1 MNEAITKV
9 LEDRYFLRG
18 ENSWEQL
25 AERVGGI
32 YEPAKQ
38 LIKDMKFIPS
48 TPTLMNGNTKGQR
61 KGGLSSCFPMGI
73 EDSIS
78 GIFDALKDAAM
89 VTKAAGG
96 IGYNFSKLRSSKEVV
111 NSLDGRTSTG
121 PLPFIDMFNSML
133 DGIRQGGARRGAG
146 MAMLDVDHP
155 DILDFIDSKKDW
167 ETQRFGRFNI
177 SVRMTDSFYEN
188 LDTNPD
194 SPMIIRNVCDR
205 KESEL
210 KDHAGKVVTYKQ
222 LWNKI
227 VASAHHCAEPGLFN
241 IDTAFRQCSVTNYS
255 TDVLSNPCC
264 LVGDTIIN
272 TDRGPMTIK
281 DLAELDDALRYNIK
295 VMSYNPSRDEMTYED
310 MESAWLAK
318 NTNEL
323 IEIETEDGIKLKLTV
338 DHNILTTRG
347 YIEAQHLTE
356 ADEIISYY

>member
-1 MNEAITKV
+1 MNEAIMNV
-9 LEDRYFLRG
+9 LRDRYFLRS
-18 ENSWEQL
+18 ENSWEDV

-32 YEPAKQ
+32 YEPVEQ
-38 LIKDMKFIPS
+38 LIKEMKFIPS
-48 TPTLMNGNTKGQR
+48 SPTLMNGNTKGAR
-61 KGGLSSCFPMGI
+61 KGGLSSCFPMGLT
-73 EDSIS
+73 DSIE
-78 GIFDALKDAAM
+78 GIFDSLKDAAM

-96 IGYNFSKLRSSKEVV
+96 IGYNFSCLRSSKEVV
-111 NSLDGRTSTG
+111 STLDGRTSTG
-121 PLPFIDMFNSML
+121 PLPFIDMFNSVL

-155 DILDFIDSKKDW
+155 DILDFIDAKKDW
-167 ETQRFGRFNI
+167 QSQRFARFNI

-188 LDTNPD
+188 LDSNPNA
-194 SPMIIRNVCDR
+194 PMIVRNVVDR
-205 KESEL
+205 SEHEL
-210 KDHAGKVVTYKQ
+210 QDHTGKTVSYKQ
-222 LWNKI
+222 LWDKI
-227 VASAHHCAEPGLFN
+227 VSSAHHAAEPGLFN

-295 VMSYNPSRDEMTYED
+295 VMSYNTFNNEVSYED

-323 IEIETEDGIKLKLTV
+323 IEIETEDRINLKLTV
-338 DHNILTTRG
+338 DHKILTTRG

-356 ADEIISYY
+356 EDEIISYY

>member
-1 MNEAITKV
+1 MNESIVKV
-9 LEDRYFLRG
+9 LKDRYFLRG
-18 ENSWEQL
+18 ETTWDQL
-25 AERVGGI
+25 ATRVGGI
-32 YEPAKQ
+32 YEPAMQ

-78 GIFDALKDAAM
+78 GIFDSLKDAAM
-89 VTKAAGG
+89 VTKSAGG
-96 IGYNFSKLRSSKEVV
+96 IGYNFSKLRSSKEIVG
-111 NSLDGRTSTG
+111 SLDGRTSTG

-167 ETQRFGRFNI
+167 ETQRFSRFNI

-188 LDTNPD
+188 LEKNPD
-194 SPMIIRNVCDR
+194 APMIVRNVVDR
-205 KESEL
+205 KENEL
-210 KDHAGKVVTYKQ
+210 KDHNGKVVSYKQ

-227 VASAHHCAEPGLFN
+227 IFYAHSCAEPGIFN
-241 IDTAFRQCSVTNYS
+241 CDTAYKQCTVTNYS
-255 TDVLSNPCC
+255 QDVLANPCC

-281 DLAELDDALRYNIK
+281 DLAELDDAIRYNIK
-295 VMSYNPSRDEMTYED
+295 VMSYNPSRDEISYED

-318 NTNEL
+318 TVDEL
-323 IEIETEDGIKLKLTV
+323 IEIETEDGIKLKLTA
-338 DHNILTTRG
+338 DHNILTKRG
-347 YIEAQHLTE
+347 YIEAQNLTE
-356 ADEIISYY
+356 EDEIVSYY